1 MRSLE
6 VAQQY
11 FDGWN
16 RRDPEAVLATMAA
29 TGTYSDPLTGGPVSG
44 DAFAG
49 YMKGLFSAFPD
60 VSFEL
65 LNVGLAAPDLVS
77 AQWIMRG
84 TNHGSMNG
92 LPPTGKP
99 IELPGA
105 DFIRI
110 ANDGIGSVNGY
121 FDSRVVPDQLGLQVL
136 VQPTAIGPFTFG
148 AAVRAWSGKTEKPG
162 AFSITVLRARDLK
175 DAAGVSELSQQ
186 IATEL
191 LAAPGF
197 LGFVGATIGE
207 RMLTVS
213 AWEDAEAPKQVMR
226 GGVHAEAM
234 KKFWSGELGGGGYT
248 AVYVPDHVNT
258 MWVRCPSCQK
268 MADSETPRRT
278 CACGATLPQA
288 MSYW

>member
-99 IELPGA
+99 IELPG
-105 DFIRI
+105 
-110 ANDGIGSVNGY
+110 
-121 FDSRVVPDQLGLQVL
+121 
-136 VQPTAIGPFTFG
+136 
-148 AAVRAWSGKTEKPG
+148 
-162 AFSITVLRARDLK
+162 
-175 DAAGVSELSQQ
+175 QQ